1 MSTDEEI
8 RALCVSVLEAKSSDD
23 FNDSTRQ
30 LRMALNEHLLE
41 VENLGIHLIMNMP
54 RKAEPQR

>member
-1 MSTDEEI
+1 LSTDEEI

-23 FNDSTRQ
+23 FNDSIRN

-41 VENLGIHLIMNMP
+41 VENMGIHLILSMP
-54 RKAEPQR
+54 RKTESQG

>member
-1 MSTDEEI
+1 LPTDEEI

-23 FNDSTRQ
+23 FSASIRN

-41 VENLGIHLIMNMP
+41 IENMGIHLILNMP
-54 RKAEPQR
+54 RKAEPQG